1 MELPITLAN
10 GHAVMPMAAG
20 PRRLEL
26 VNAVNFREVRAAISG
41 MLGDGSLAPEQPV
54 LLDLRE
60 VRFLPTTPEAE
71 ALADEL
77 SGMDAL
83 GRHTVALL
91 VQLGA
96 QYGIARMVCTLA
108 ELRGGRVKAFT
119 DDRAAVDWLMG

>member
-1 MELPITLAN
+1 MTGPAMPARSPS
-10 GHAVMPMAAG
+10 AV
-20 PRRLEL
+20 RRL
-26 VNAVNFREVRAAISG
+26 AVPDAATFREVREAMRTLAR
-41 MLGDGSLAPEQPV
+41 DGSLGEMQPV

-77 SGMDAL
+77 SSTDAL
-83 GRHTVALL
+83 GAHTVALV

-96 QYGIARMVCTLA
+96 QYGVARMVCTLA